1 MHLDFFAVID
11 AEIFIAEYPASLVSF
26 RMKETVGSVEHQRQ
40 IGRASKNGLRISL
53 LTRSAWSPRLLSHP
67 VFALKRVLG
76 VRELHG
82 LLVQCRPSP
91 SGEKGGRPKKETVR
105 VPHSFPKR
113 HATNTR
119 AYIEQRLK
127 REGF

>member
-1 MHLDFFAVID
+1 VVLCVAKGAVLSIS
-11 AEIFIAEYPASLVSF
+11 EPNASLVSF
-26 RMKETVGSVEHQRQ
+26 RTRETASSVEHQRQ